1 MHIEKILAVYNTS
14 PVLLVVEA
22 EGRAVLELSL
32 QELQAASSPLSDA
45 VRKSLVEDYRIF
57 YCQPAPR

>member
-22 EGRAVLELSL
+22 EGGAVLELSL
-32 QELQAASSPLSDA
+32 KELQAAGSTLSDA

-57 YCQPAPR
+57 YRQPAPR